1 MSDAGHMIRE
11 YLVALAQRRPL
22 DTRTGRVNHAILSRL
37 QEDDL
42 PKICEIIERLSKV
55 AYDALGKLDDE
66 LDQEAV
72 AKELV
77 MVEELIV
84 QSDLARW
91 GDTEG
96 H

>member
-1 MSDAGHMIRE
+1 
-11 YLVALAQRRPL
+11 LK
-22 DTRTGRVNHAILSRL
+22 TGAVNHAILLKL

-42 PKICEIIERLSKV
+42 PKICEIIERLHKT

-72 AKELV
+72 ARDLV
-77 MVEELIV
+77 MVEELVV

-91 GDTEG
+91 GDTGG